1 MECAVDSFKDFDEL
15 VKQSSSEAKENLEK
29 LWTAEDDWNSF
40 LRSVSP
46 ETSGCKVVL
55 SQGDTLSPIALKTRL
70 YNVKGNQEVTL
81 GKVLVDRKSL
91 THFVLLRHL
100 A

>member
-1 MECAVDSFKDFDEL
+1 MECAVDSFKDFDDL

-46 ETSGCKVVL
+46 ETSGCNVVL
-55 SQGDTLSPIALKTRL
+55 SQGDTLTPIALETRL

>member
-1 MECAVDSFKDFDEL
+1 MGCAVDSFKDFDEL
-15 VKQSSSEAKENLEK
+15 VKLGSSEAKENLEK

-46 ETSGCKVVL
+46 ETSGCNVVL
-55 SQGDTLSPIALKTRL
+55 SQGDTLSPIALETRL
-70 YNVKGNQEVTL
+70 YDVNGNQEVTL
-81 GKVLVDRKSL
+81 GKVLVDRKGL